1 MGKVTEEFRG
11 MLRECGSV
19 PECGCDVGGRR
30 VLEDVVTTVQV
41 GDGTEGK
48 LTFEEG
54 PRGLRCMELTPEQA
68 MWLTQA
74 PHARQLILDAL
85 AVVIGWGMMYNA
97 MSGAEPDDV
106 SRYPMATAASLV
118 ERAHALGMREV

>member
-19 PECGCDVGGRR
+19 PARGYDLDGRR
-30 VLEDVVTTVQV
+30 VMEDRVTTVQV
-41 GDGTEGK
+41 GDGTEGT

-54 PRGLRCMELTPEQA
+54 LFGLECMELTPEQA
-68 MWLTQA
+68 MWLVNA
-74 PHARQLILDAL
+74 PHVRQLLIDAI
-85 AVVIGWGMMYNA
+85 AVVIGWGMMYNQ
-97 MSGAEPDDV
+97 MVGAEPDDV
-106 SRYPMATAASLV
+106 SQYPMRTAAGLV